1 MTTMAGSRAKVND
14 DGENDSDDERRNEQV
29 HGAQLQYG
37 CCVAYNGGKSAY
49 CALIVATE
57 SGASVPTPRLS

>member
-29 HGAQLQYG
+29 HGEQLQ
-37 CCVAYNGGKSAY
+37 
-49 CALIVATE
+49 
-57 SGASVPTPRLS
+57 